1 MMNKKI
7 FTVFST
13 ITIFCCI
20 VSGLAVAEAN
30 PGQIY
35 EGDISLTYRNVT
47 VYAPAVAQTDNG
59 YIGVV
64 STITLTIQD
73 KGSGRVFVDTLPLTE
88 VDMQGSA
95 RLAVKVASAFVESDK
110 NCSVNPNEYDY
121 FFVVRTSAPIIGGPS
136 AGAIMTVAT
145 ISLLE
150 NWTMDNK
157 TMMTGM
163 INPDGSIGPV
173 GGIPYKIDAAY
184 AVGATSFLIPKGQ
197 GTYTEIKTTVENG
210 WIVRTPITKNV
221 ADYAMDNYGI
231 KVVEVA
237 EIYEAVKNFTGY
249 ELFFDEPYE
258 NVTIK
263 SDNYIETMRLLASNL
278 LNEATAQYENASS
291 LFENSTENIPNYYLS
306 NYREQISEIL
316 DYSKSRLGESNN
328 WYGIGMYYTSTTKSF
343 LSMIDSRFVQY
354 ACEYYNSN
362 EEDRDTYL
370 EDLIDDST
378 SFYENKGEIA
388 RNTEINGI
396 TSLQCVGAAQK
407 RASEADSFL
416 SDATN
421 SYEEGAALTSLYYV
435 AKAMERSK
443 SVGWWIDITS
453 HFNDTGDVDIKE
465 IENLAL
471 EYTEDTQQS
480 IIYSNIILQEIGETS
495 EYLDSAESLLRS
507 ARDNIKKDYPA
518 AALFE
523 SLEAL
528 IEANL
533 AIETIGL
540 EEETDFLDKIYR
552 ANISA
557 GTSITRST
565 QQKIEPVLAISYYEY
580 ADSLLSESNLDAAL
594 FYYKY
599 SAMIAGAL
607 TFTNTSKGTAT
618 SRYVGILESSPIFRR
633 ETLDNKNEYFIRVF
647 IAVFAAIAGL
657 GVGLIITGIF
667 SKKKEDKFSDK
678 WIPRSINGYNRRQ
691 KKQHH
696 NEKDMPRNINDF
708 YKKNK

>member
-1 MMNKKI
+1 MIKKI
-7 FTVFST
+7 AVILVFLT
-13 ITIFCCI
+13 MFCCSLSQLTI
-20 VSGLAVAEAN
+20 AESN

-35 EGDISLTYRNVT
+35 AGELPISYRNVT

-59 YIGVV
+59 YVGVV
-64 STITLTIQD
+64 STITVTIQNT
-73 KGSGRVFVDTLPLTE
+73 GSGRVFVDTLPLTE

-95 RLAVKVASAFVESDK
+95 RLAVKVASAFVENDK

-184 AVGATSFLIPKGQ
+184 SVGATSFLIPKGQ

-210 WIVRTPITKNV
+210 WIVRTPVSKNV

-231 KVVEVA
+231 KVVEAA
-237 EIYEAVKNFTGY
+237 EVYEAVENFTGY
-249 ELFFDEPYE
+249 EFLFDESHDDTP
-258 NVTIK
+258 IK
-263 SDNYIETMRLLASNL
+263 SENYIETMKLLASNL
-278 LNEATAQYENASS
+278 LEEANTQYEDASP
-291 LFENSTENIPNYYLS
+291 LFENSTGNIPNYYLS
-306 NYREQISEIL
+306 NYRDQISEIL
-316 DYSKSRLGESNN
+316 GYSKSRLEESEN
-328 WYGIGMYYTSTTKSF
+328 WYNSDMYYTSTTKSF
-343 LSMIDSRFVQY
+343 LSMIDSRFVYY
-354 ACEYYNSN
+354 ACEYYNSD
-362 EEDRDTYL
+362 EGDRDDYL
-370 EDLIDDST
+370 GDLIDEVT

-388 RNTEINGI
+388 RNTEITGMI
-396 TSLQCVGAAQK
+396 SLQCVGAAQK
-407 RASEADSFL
+407 RASEADAFL

-421 SYEEGAALTSLYYV
+421 SYAEGAALTSLYYV

-443 SVGWWIDITS
+443 SVGWWIDIIS
-453 HFNDTGDVDIKE
+453 HFNDTGDIDIKE

-471 EYTEDTQQS
+471 EYMEDVQQS
-480 IIYSNIILQEIGETS
+480 IIYSNIIIQEIGETS
-495 EYLDSAESLLRS
+495 EYLDSAEDLLES

-533 AIETIGL
+533 AIETIGVDKQ
-540 EEETDFLDKIYR
+540 TDFLDKIER

-557 GTSITRST
+557 GTSITRSIK
-565 QQKIEPVLAISYYEY
+565 QGVDPVLAVSYYEY
-580 ADSLLSESNLDAAL
+580 AESLLNESNLDASL

-599 SAMIAGAL
+599 SGMIAGAL
-607 TFTNTSKGTAT
+607 TFTNASKGTAS
-618 SRYVGILESSPIFRR
+618 SRYVGIPEATSSI
-633 ETLDNKNEYFIRVF
+633 NKNEVFDDKNEYLIRAL
-647 IAVFAAIAGL
+647 IALFSGIAGL
-657 GVGLIITGIF
+657 GLGLVLIGIF
-667 SKKKEDKFSDK
+667 SKRKEEQFHEK
-678 WIPRSINGYNRRQ
+678 WIPRSINDYN
-691 KKQHH
+691 KKQK
-696 NEKDMPRNINDF
+696 NQYSNNKDMPRNINDF